1 MTNNNVVTLSWLLAQ
16 DLPQAYIFTER
27 PSTFNR
33 KAAFVNDKKYVIY
46 DYLPSFTEDSKHLK
60 AMKACPVAGSKF
72 PILVTRDIN
81 PLIREHWLKWLP
93 FFPKPDIRIF
103 DQEDTGEKPLIVNFP
118 FQSFPAK
125 KHAVD
130 PDIHYKLS
138 SKTRIPEMGAPC
150 PRYMSRDNYTLPCM
164 IKAAQGHGK
173 RGTFLVKTEKEAKE
187 AFDELSN
194 HSCNEELVVTEVIED
209 ISKCL
214 IAQLYLF
221 QNGHVH
227 WLGVKCKTNMP
238 FAKRPTGYIP
248 TPDVDWNEQEE
259 LKEQLRDVVGPVT
272 QYLHRNGYFGFFGV
286 EILAN
291 DKGLFVIDVNLKI
304 SSSTNLLLIVPHMAA
319 LNYPVSY
326 VMEILTTNI
335 KHLLEA
341 IDHLNLQGKGR
352 AILLADGELSVD
364 IQHKACVVVF
374 ARNCEDA
381 FKLQRELIKAAGS
394 EISLGPQL

>member
-1 MTNNNVVTLSWLLAQ
+1 M
-16 DLPQAYIFTER
+16 
-27 PSTFNR
+27 
-33 KAAFVNDKKYVIY
+33 
-46 DYLPSFTEDSKHLK
+46 
-60 AMKACPVAGSKF
+60 
-72 PILVTRDIN
+72 
-81 PLIREHWLKWLP
+81 
-93 FFPKPDIRIF
+93 
-103 DQEDTGEKPLIVNFP
+103 IVNFP

-238 FAKRPTGYIP
+238 FAKRPAGYIP

-286 EILAN
+286 EILVN